1 MTRARYGARSGAL
14 LVFIWGASGIWSAGH
29 VLAHHDDR
37 ESGHHLERTAESP
50 DRALVPAHG
59 HGHAHDELLPAAS
72 MGKAPKLGAP
82 PLLSETPDIVQPDA
96 SLAWFMRIVPAR
108 ASVAAA
114 AAQRPR
120 APPIV

>member
-1 MTRARYGARSGAL
+1 MTRASSRVRFAAL
-14 LVFIWGASGIWSAGH
+14 LVFVWGASGVWSAGH

-72 MGKAPKLGAP
+72 MGKAPKLEAP
-82 PLLSETPDIVQPDA
+82 PLLSESPDIVPPDA
-96 SLAWFMRIVPAR
+96 SLAWFMRIAPAR

-120 APPIV
+120 APPIA